1 MAVYT
6 HIHPSL
12 RPSIHP
18 SIHACI
24 HPCIYA
30 YVYIYLSICIYIYIY
45 IYIDSRAIY
54 THVCIGE
61 PFGFVAFES
70 RSVGGSEL
78 GPGKHPAALGVEI
91 EASGASEGFRGL
103 GFRG

>member
-1 MAVYT
+1 MHLCVRVY
-6 HIHPSL
+6 L
-12 RPSIHP
+12 SIYL
-18 SIHACI
+18 S
-24 HPCIYA
+24 
-30 YVYIYLSICIYIYIY
+30 VYIYIYTYIY

>member
-1 MAVYT
+1 M
-6 HIHPSL
+6 
-12 RPSIHP
+12 
-18 SIHACI
+18 
-24 HPCIYA
+24 
-30 YVYIYLSICIYIYIY
+30 YIYLSIYLFIYIYIY

-103 GFRG
+103 GVRV